1 MRKFFQTHQRLISI
15 IAPIFITIVFLCLSC
30 LNLNSSIWF
39 DEAFSSYLIRGNF
52 ADIWQL
58 TALDV
63 HPPFF
68 YFCLKIWS
76 LIFGTSVLALRF
88 MSVFFGGLSLI
99 LIFHLVK
106 QCFGLRPAVFATFFM
121 SLSPVFIRLAQEM
134 RMYTLV
140 LFIVT
145 SATFVLIKAL
155 QSKKRHYWIIYAILV
170 SLGMWTHYF
179 TSLAWLTHLIFIY
192 KQHGSLKKL
201 FRQKAAILSYLLS
214 VLLYLPW
221 LPFFLKQFNNV
232 QRAFW
237 IPSISLKTPIDF
249 ISDSLFL
256 QSSEKITNWIAILA
270 AATVAAIIFLTIK
283 IWPKIATKQR
293 FYAKFLAFLV
303 ALPPLLL
310 LLLSLP
316 PLRPMFVD
324 RYASYSSIL
333 IWLTLGLIIFAAFE
347 YKVSKLPLRII
358 SLVFVLAVAGVGI
371 FNVTTREP
379 KGHVQDIFTAV
390 TQDSGDNSPI
400 LAATEW
406 IYYDAAAYSSTKHP
420 VHYVS
425 EWSKYQYGSLEPIRR
440 YKYNLAEHYS
450 DFLKSHDSFW
460 YITETPKDQKP
471 KLPAKT
477 EGFLVTKQISNPHHT
492 AIKLER
498 NKNTP

>member
-1 MRKFFQTHQRLISI
+1 MRKFFQTYQHSISI
-15 IAPIFITIVFLCLSC
+15 IAPILITLVFLCLSC

-76 LIFGTSVLALRF
+76 LIFGTSVISLRF
-88 MSVFFGGLSLI
+88 MSIFFGGLSLI

-106 QCFGLRPAVFATFFM
+106 QWFGLRPAVFASFFM
-121 SLSPVFIRLAQEM
+121 ALSPVFIRLAQEM

-145 SATFVLIKAL
+145 SATFILAKAL
-155 QSKKRHYWIIYAILV
+155 QTKKRRYWIIYAVLV

-192 KQHGSLKKL
+192 KKQGSLKKL
-201 FRQKAAILSYLLS
+201 FHQKEAILSYILS

-221 LPFFLKQFNNV
+221 LPFFLKQFSNV

-237 IPSISLKTPIDF
+237 IPSISLKTPVDF

-256 QSSEKITNWIAILA
+256 NPTEKITNWIALLA
-270 AATVAAIIFLTIK
+270 AITIAIIVFLAIK
-283 IWPKIATKQR
+283 IWPKITPKQH
-293 FYAKFLAFLV
+293 FYAKFLIYLV

-347 YKVSKLPLRII
+347 YKVSKLPLRVT
-358 SLVFVLAVAGVGI
+358 SLIFVLTVAGIGI

-390 TQDSGDNSPI
+390 TQNSADNSPI

-406 IYYDAAAYSSTKHP
+406 IYYDAAAYSSVNHP

-440 YKYNLAEHYS
+440 YKYNLSERYS

-460 YITETPKDQKP
+460 YIAETSKGQKT

-477 EGFLVTKQISNPHHT
+477 DGFSVTKQISNSHHT
-492 AIKLER
+492 AVKLER
-498 NKNTP
+498 NKNTH